1 MTSESETRVD
11 AHEEGKE
18 VMKRH
23 LAGLPP
29 KDIFLANPV
38 LMDRAHLAAGRVLS
52 TDVSERQDLLSD
64 LAHARDTLLA
74 LPRYETSLLV
84 PSTEESPAIWLRG
97 QLASGGAMACF
108 FLTPLSQVRDSPC
121 QGGAKHLSEEQLA
134 SVLVDAG
141 VTTIGVADVLDDL
154 GLPPTTVGAV
164 ILYAGAGAPNA
175 LVPIAQ
181 KTPFGKRVWAEYEAQ
196 DGVPEDDQ
204 DWITDIAFPGQP
216 LRMRRGSTGAKKGP
230 HHDAFTQGDAVA
242 SSTTTIKL
250 GNVDS
255 FPCEFVRDDRVA
267 PFTLPDGDD
276 RVRLSVQTEPGQA
289 LLVSYFDQR
298 INLPF
303 KHAVLDYSD
312 GVDESITIASF
323 SNEQAGCLDGWEE
336 AVVIEDGSPLVA
348 KPLIDMWVPPDVT
361 PAGRG
366 NGRGAAKKAI
376 LGRLAGSEDAW
387 ELVTEAKAEEWGV
400 RSSRLASVADKKHA
414 FGVRVTVKGVGGT
427 RYEFMSADE
436 GRRMKRQRPPQVVAT
451 ECVPVVPYDGSE
463 TPNQCLFFDGGTLAP
478 LSLDPEAL
486 QELGLPPPAMGSARA
501 KLAYACPF
509 GDPNDGYKCCPLT
522 RQQGGFALLRR
533 PFNPQVAK
541 TSRTIPAT
549 MQSVKRHLINQHGI
563 RAGES
568 NEAREEAWKE
578 MMRGVGA

>member
-52 TDVSERQDLLSD
+52 TDVSERQDLVSD

-74 LPRYETSLLV
+74 LPRYETSLLF
-84 PSTEESPAIWLRG
+84 PSTEDSPAIWLRG

-141 VTTIGVADVLDDL
+141 VTVGVADVLDEL

-164 ILYAGAGAPNA
+164 ILYAGAGAPDA
-175 LVPIAQ
+175 LVPVAK

-196 DGVPEDDQ
+196 NGVPEDDQ
-204 DWITDIAFPGQP
+204 DWINDIAIPGQP
-216 LRMRRGSTGAKKGP
+216 LRMRRGSTGAKKGA

-289 LLVSYFDQR
+289 LLATYFDQR

-366 NGRGAAKKAI
+366 NGRGAAKKAKAI

-400 RSSRLASVADKKHA
+400 RSSRLASVADKK
-414 FGVRVTVKGVGGT
+414 KWGGT
-427 RYEFMSADE
+427 ERSTSTGHDAKYEFKSADE
-436 GRRMKRQRPPQVVAT
+436 RKRKQRDELYGPTPPPPP
-451 ECVPVVPYDGSE
+451 PVVPYDGSD
-463 TPNQCLFFDGGTLAP
+463 TPNQCIFFSPSGAP
-478 LSLDPEAL
+478 EVRALDPVMLVEM
-486 QELGLPPPAMGSARA
+486 GLPPPPRKYINAWCCPFAVPKNG
-501 KLAYACPF
+501 YACT
-509 GDPNDGYKCCPLT
+509 PLSIK
-522 RQQGGFALLRR
+522 QGGHARSVR
-533 PFNPQVAK
+533 VCMPFQGAK
-541 TSRTIPAT
+541 QKGA
-549 MQSVKRHLINQHGI
+549 MVRHLNIAHITG
-563 RAGES
+563 G
-568 NEAREEAWKE
+568 
-578 MMRGVGA
+578 